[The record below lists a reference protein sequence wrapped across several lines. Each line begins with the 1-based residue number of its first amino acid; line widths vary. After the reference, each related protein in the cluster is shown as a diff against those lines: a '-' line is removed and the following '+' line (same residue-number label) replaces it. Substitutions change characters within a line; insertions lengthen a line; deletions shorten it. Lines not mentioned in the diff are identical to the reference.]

1 MSRSRVPPLILFGL
15 GLLAATDSWLLL
27 RTVGPLISGGYAATE
42 ERSQASWLPKLEQVQ
57 ALTTAPVSYQEILDH
72 PVFSRS
78 RAPFVPP
85 PPAPPP
91 KPASPTVVFVDPG
104 LVLGGVMVAESTK
117 KAYLFQRANRDGS
130 WVAEGEDFVGWKVQS
145 ITTDAVRLEKD
156 SRVLEVRLYS
166 EK

>member
-1 MSRSRVPPLILFGL
+1 MFTITRENDRFVFSGRGW
-15 GLLAATDSWLLL
+15 GHG
-27 RTVGPLISGGYAATE
+27 VGFCQEGAKWMARHGKT
-42 ERSQASWLPKLEQVQ
+42 
-57 ALTTAPVSYQEILDH
+57 YQEILDH

-91 KPASPTVVFVDPG
+91 KPASPPVVFVDPG